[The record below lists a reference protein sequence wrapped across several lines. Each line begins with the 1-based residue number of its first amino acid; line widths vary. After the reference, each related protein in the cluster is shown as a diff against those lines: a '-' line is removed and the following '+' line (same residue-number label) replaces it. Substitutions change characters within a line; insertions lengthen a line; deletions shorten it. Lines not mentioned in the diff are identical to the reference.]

1 MRKNSSF
8 NHFVMLATAA
18 VAMLM
23 ASCIKD
29 EVVDVPFI
37 PTESETIGFGI
48 NLENL
53 DDTRTSSRNRVGKHD
68 LKSAD
73 GEFTLPMGV
82 YVEDGIHSANADKA
96 ETRGAKLEA
105 IGNSFTVWASLAN
118 GNTSTLF
125 FDAKGV
131 VFEND
136 GTSYKSNPAYFW
148 PGAGTLNFTAVANAP
163 ESGFVPNLNTAGTAL
178 ESFTYTV
185 PADATAQEDIVV
197 ATASVGGA
205 NNKTVPLN
213 FKHIMSAVNFKVG
226 TIAHGKIKSITLKG
240 VYNTGIYN
248 IDNEQWAIMKKDAA
262 NNELRSDYSVPLAGG
277 QFNVDANT
285 ASDTFINDQDNG
297 ILLMVPQIVGEGATV
312 EIVFAAPN
320 SNDRTLTA
328 SIAGDSW
335 GTNKTTNYTIS
346 IDEQYNL
353 NITPVGKLLDAHY
366 IIAQVEVTVEGMNDG
381 GNVSNPNQWKL
392 TAVVGGNTNNS
403 KVTMLTANR
412 IAAEESNATK
422 HSNELSMIE
431 AGFWCDEYV
440 TRSEVNGKYVYTP
453 NGKSAR
459 GADQITGTGN
469 CSKELI
475 YILIPENNSTV
486 NRTITLTLQKV
497 NDSKVSKAVT
507 LTQRC
512 PGWTDDGK
520 YGWETV
526 DDDEDSQFG
535 FTFTRKIAFEYVYS
549 FGNSKGFWQDWPDPM
564 TGTATVGLMEGVT
577 MQRAQEVFTEDYIVP
592 FAAQKFAYYS
602 YWVHKDYVV
611 LGTGK
616 RDYRFCMVLDYTK
629 LNTITEASSATEGY
643 KNTMALY
650 ALGGTATTS
659 ALETI
664 LLNVKKTETGKE
676 NENTFGYHSTNGECG
691 GLDLTEG
698 SKTDLS
704 GILSY
709 ILKKNRYYLF
719 TEVDQLGGRLYAPII
734 KEDDIKWYLPA
745 YEQFESFVPNPNIT
759 DKNGG
764 TDSADDYWSSTAA
777 DNAANPADAKSY
789 HGGKVAISR
798 ATELGVIAVRN
809 KDNDTYEAP
818 ATISEIDT
826 EEMRGGENGEAQWVE

>member
-1 MRKNSSF
+1 MKRVNF
-8 NHFVMLATAA
+8 RLFALAIAL
-18 VAMLM
+18 VAT
-23 ASCIKD
+23 SCVKD
-29 EVVDVPFI
+29 VVVDSNFHGTP
-37 PTESETIGFGI
+37 SEKICFGAE
-48 NLENL
+48 LKDTGE
-53 DDTRTSSRNRVGKHD
+53 DTRGGVVSNRVGKHD

-73 GEFTLPMGV
+73 GEFVLPMGV
-82 YVEDGIHSANADKA
+82 YVEDGIGCADAA
-96 ETRGAKLEA
+96 ETRGALFTEA
-105 IGNSFTVWASLAN
+105 GKIEQFTVWAKHKVDDNVSAYFN
-118 GNTSTLF
+118 
-125 FDAKGV
+125 GV
-131 VFEND
+131 V
-136 GTSYKSNPAYFW
+136 YKKDTTDNNIFKSTGEEYMW
-148 PGAGTLNFTAVANAP
+148 PGDGDLTFVAVTNAP
-163 ESGFVPNLNTAGTAL
+163 ESGFEPNCTADSEDIL

-185 PADATAQEDIVV
+185 PADATAQNDIVLAK
-197 ATASVGGA
+197 ATYRGDTDASA
-205 NNKTVPLN
+205 PLK
-213 FKHIMSAVNFKVG
+213 FEHIMTAVNFKVG

-262 NNELRSDYSVPLAGG
+262 DNELRSDYSVPLAGG
-277 QFNVDANT
+277 EFNVDANT
-285 ASDTFINDQDNG
+285 ASDTFINDQSNG

-328 SIAGDSW
+328 SIAGDNW
-335 GTNKTTNYTIS
+335 DTNKTTNYTIS

-381 GNVSNPNQWKL
+381 TNVSNPNKWQL
-392 TAVVGGNTNNS
+392 TAEVGGNTNNS
-403 KVTMLTANR
+403 KVTMLTKNR
-412 IAAEESNATK
+412 IAAEESDAIK
-422 HSNELSMIE
+422 HSKELSMIE

-440 TRSEVNGKYVYTP
+440 TRNEDGTYTP

-459 GADQITGTGN
+459 GTKQITGTGN
-469 CSKELI
+469 YSKELI

-486 NRTITLTLQKV
+486 NRTIKLTLKKV
-497 NDSKVSKAVT
+497 NDSSVEKTVT

-564 TGTATVGLMEGVT
+564 TGTATVGLMKGVT

-629 LNTITEASSATEGY
+629 LNNITEASDKIKGY
-643 KNTMALY
+643 NNTMALY

-676 NENTFGYHSTNGECG
+676 NENTFGYHSTAGDCG

-719 TEVDQLGGRLYAPII
+719 TEVDQLGGRYYAPII

-745 YEQFESFVPNPNIT
+745 WGQFEESFVPNPNIT
-759 DKNGG
+759 DKLGNA
-764 TDSADDYWSSTAA
+764 DSADDYWSSTAS
-777 DNAANPADAKSY
+777 DNATNPADAKSY
-789 HGGKVAISR
+789 HGGGVAISR
-798 ATELGVIAVRN
+798 ETQLGVIAVRN

-818 ATISEIDT
+818 ATISEINT
-826 EEMRGGENGEAQWVE
+826 EEMKGGDNGEAQWVE